1 MPRKACQRSW
11 RNARQSGPAP
21 EHVIAAEFVFLGAF
35 LSMIGSARY
44 AFLSIQGRTKPNR
57 VTWFL
62 WALAPAIGFVAQVDA
77 GVGLPAVLTLSIG
90 LGPALIFASS
100 FINPSA
106 YWKLSRF
113 DVSCGAVSLAAIIIW
128 QVSGD
133 AALAVLF
140 AVLADLVA
148 AVPTVLKGWKF
159 PETENSSVFVLGG
172 LNGLI
177 ALLTI
182 DTWNPETWAF
192 PVYITALGTVMLL
205 VLSRGTTR
213 KTQTQPLSP

>member
-1 MPRKACQRSW
+1 MS
-11 RNARQSGPAP
+11 
-21 EHVIAAEFVFLGAF
+21 I
-35 LSMIGSARY
+35 IGSAWY
-44 AFLSIQGRTKPNR
+44 AVLTVQGRTQPNR

-62 WALAPAIGFVAQVDA
+62 WALAPAIGFVAQLDA

-100 FINPSA
+100 FVNPAA
-106 YWKLSRF
+106 YWRLSRF
-113 DVSCGAVSLAAIIIW
+113 DLSCGAVSLAAIVIW

-133 AALAVLF
+133 ASLAVLF

-148 AVPTVLKGWKF
+148 AVPTLIKGWSF
-159 PETENSSVFVLGG
+159 PETENSSVFLLGAV
-172 LNGLI
+172 NGVI

-192 PVYITALGTVMLL
+192 PVYITVLGTVMVVVIGRGSRALL
-205 VLSRGTTR
+205 
-213 KTQTQPLSP
+213 QTGQSGV

>member
-1 MPRKACQRSW
+1 M
-11 RNARQSGPAP
+11 
-21 EHVIAAEFVFLGAF
+21 IAAEFVFLGAI

-44 AFLSIQGRTKPNR
+44 AVLTVQGRTRPNR

-62 WALAPAIGFVAQVDA
+62 WALAPSIGFVAQLDA

-90 LGPALIFASS
+90 LGPALIFAST
-100 FINPSA
+100 FVNPAA
-106 YWKLSRF
+106 YWRLSRF
-113 DVSCGAVSLAAIIIW
+113 DLSCGAVSLAAIVIW

-148 AVPTVLKGWKF
+148 AIPTLIKGWRF
-159 PETENSSVFVLGG
+159 PETENSSVFLLGAV
-172 LNGLI
+172 NGII

-192 PVYITALGTVMLL
+192 PVYITALGTVMVL
-205 VLSRGTTR
+205 VIRRDTPPVIRARQSSG
-213 KTQTQPLSP
+213 

>member
-1 MPRKACQRSW
+1 M
-11 RNARQSGPAP
+11 
-21 EHVIAAEFVFLGAF
+21 IAAEFVFLGAF
-35 LSMIGSARY
+35 LSLIGSTRY
-44 AFLSIQGRTKPNR
+44 AVSTIQGHTQPNR

-62 WALAPAIGFVAQVDA
+62 WALAPAIGFVAQLDA

-90 LGPALIFASS
+90 LGPALILASS
-100 FINPSA
+100 FVNPAA
-106 YWKLSRF
+106 YWRLSRF
-113 DVSCGAVSLAAIIIW
+113 DISCGAVSVAAIVIW

-148 AVPTVLKGWKF
+148 AVPTVIKGWRF
-159 PETENSSVFVLGG
+159 PETENPSVFLLGAV
-172 LNGLI
+172 NGFI

-192 PVYITALGTVMLL
+192 PVYIAVLGSAMVL
-205 VLSRGTTR
+205 VLRRGDGR
-213 KTQTQPLSP
+213 MGRPG